1 MRDALRPLIRA
12 GLAEDFLFGPDAATL
27 ATIDPSSRSE
37 AVLRSRERGV
47 VAALAA
53 VPLTFE
59 ELPHALPA
67 GSHASH
73 AAPTAQAAH
82 ASSAHPSSAHPSG
95 VSVEVLV
102 EDGDTVEPGQ
112 DLVRIAGLTASI
124 LEAERTMLNIVSHAS
139 GIATATRRWV
149 DAVEGTHARIRDTRK
164 TLPGLRELQ
173 KYAVC
178 CGGGVNHRMGLGD
191 AAMIKDNHIAGVG
204 DVAEAFGR
212 LTTRFPDLP
221 REIEVDTLEQLREL
235 LPLRPELILLDNFSP
250 EQTRQAV
257 ELTHAASPETKLESS
272 GGLSLEVARDYA
284 EAGVD
289 YLAVGALTHSVRA
302 LDVGLDFVV

>member
-53 VPLTFE
+53 VLLTFE

-82 ASSAHPSSAHPSG
+82 SSSAQASG

-173 KYAVC
+173 KYAVR

-204 DVAEAFGR
+204 DVAEAFKR

-302 LDVGLDFVV
+302 LDVGLDFVG

>member
-1 MRDALRPLIRA
+1 MERA
-12 GLAEDFLFGPDAATL
+12 
-27 ATIDPSSRSE
+27 
-37 AVLRSRERGV
+37 
-47 VAALAA
+47 
-53 VPLTFE
+53 
-59 ELPHALPA
+59 
-67 GSHASH
+67 
-73 AAPTAQAAH
+73 
-82 ASSAHPSSAHPSG
+82 
-95 VSVEVLV
+95 
-102 EDGDTVEPGQ
+102 
-112 DLVRIAGLTASI
+112 VR
-124 LEAERTMLNIVSHAS
+124 
-139 GIATATRRWV
+139 
-149 DAVEGTHARIRDTRK
+149 
-164 TLPGLRELQ
+164 
-173 KYAVC
+173 

-204 DVAEAFGR
+204 DVAEAFRR

-257 ELTHAASPETKLESS
+257 ELTHAASPETQLESS

-302 LDVGLDFVV
+302 LDVGLDFVG

>member
-82 ASSAHPSSAHPSG
+82 ASG

-173 KYAVC
+173 KYAVR

-204 DVAEAFGR
+204 DVAEAFRR

-302 LDVGLDFVV
+302 LDVGLDFMS